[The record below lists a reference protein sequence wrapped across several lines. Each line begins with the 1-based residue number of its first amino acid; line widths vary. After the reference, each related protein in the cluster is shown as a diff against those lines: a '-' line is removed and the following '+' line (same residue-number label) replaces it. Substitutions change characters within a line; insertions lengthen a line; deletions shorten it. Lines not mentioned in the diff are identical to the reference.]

1 MAIEKVIEI
10 KLSAQEAEKN
20 LKAINKTLEEQRE
33 ILILLEKELLDVQ
46 DAQNKTSKTNLAA
59 QKQLTTQSNHLKSA
73 IRDQKLGL
81 KSLNIERREA
91 ADVLAD
97 LNKGSKDNTNI
108 IRAVDK
114 LTGGYA
120 TKIVKLKKG
129 FLSSIKVV
137 KGFVAGLS
145 GIKKALIATGIGA
158 LVVSCFCAAKFVLD
172 VLF

>member
-10 KLSAQEAEKN
+10 KLTAKEAEKN
-20 LKAINKTLEEQRE
+20 LKEINKTLDEQRE

-59 QKQLTTQSNHLKSA
+59 QKQLTAQSNHLKSA
-73 IRDQKLGL
+73 ISDQKLGL

-91 ADVLAD
+91 ADVLAE

-108 IRAVDK
+108 IRAADK

-120 TKIVKLKKG
+120 TKILKLKK
-129 FLSSIKVV
+129 
-137 KGFVAGLS
+137 
-145 GIKKALIATGIGA
+145 
-158 LVVSCFCAAKFVLD
+158 
-172 VLF
+172 